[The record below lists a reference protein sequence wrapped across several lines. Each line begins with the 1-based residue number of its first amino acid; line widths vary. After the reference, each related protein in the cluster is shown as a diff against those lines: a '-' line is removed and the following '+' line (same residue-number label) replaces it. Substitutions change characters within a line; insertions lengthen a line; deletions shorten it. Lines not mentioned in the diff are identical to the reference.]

1 MTNEKMFEEIGCPDE
16 LKKCKEEIKR
26 HKKHIEKLS
35 NQLLDYERLIEE
47 KDNEIIIIKN
57 RWKGKDDWDIFTSTN
72 RATSIGFIFCSLC
85 HLELD

>member
-35 NQLLDYERLIEE
+35 NQLLDYERIIEE
-47 KDNEIIIIKN
+47 KENEIIIIKN
-57 RWKGKDDWDIFTSTN
+57 RWKGKDDWDIFTSTKGT
-72 RATSIGFIFCSLC
+72 ASVSFISCGLC
-85 HLELD
+85 YLEIY